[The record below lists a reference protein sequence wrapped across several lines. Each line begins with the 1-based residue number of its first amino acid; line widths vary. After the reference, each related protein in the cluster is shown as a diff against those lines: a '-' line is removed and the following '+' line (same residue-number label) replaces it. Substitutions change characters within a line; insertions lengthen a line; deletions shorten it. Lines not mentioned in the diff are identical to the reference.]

1 MQDHDNLNQADQEIE
16 KIAPENGQSAEP
28 QESAEATETPNS
40 ENQVFTTES
49 PAEPAATP
57 ANPQPRKKFPVKLLL
72 AILIPALVLCCAAS
86 ALLLFFHAPMDP
98 DKAFQDTTEAFL
110 SDYQD
115 FITRMNDV
123 TKDPDSLKTD
133 AQVVAV
139 MELPGQS
146 TGLAADLKVNA
157 TLVRSGED
165 ILLDVHVFA
174 DKKEAYLTCG
184 KTEDVMGFSI
194 QIPLPEKVGLKKSMA
209 GSVRIKG
216 LAESFRASPFNPAN
230 NPDSGLTQEQFDSL
244 EELCQALE
252 KVLDP
257 ELKDEQSENE
267 GKLLSDLLT
276 DFINALMKKASVRTY
291 STFPQGQFFALFHP
305 EKHLEVSLDEE
316 ALSSIPGIIRELLKD
331 PKYDFFREGLNTVL
345 QKVQFGDLQ
354 ADDADAFLDELQ
366 KSLDRAH
373 PTFSYSVV
381 SVDGR
386 ITGLDYSAAF
396 SLSEDP
402 VHPQNERLDI
412 SLRAEYG
419 NGRDEASVKK
429 AELTVEAFEN
439 DELQAHAGL
448 DYTCEKTAAGTPS
461 GQMELSLTER
471 SETDPSVQKGVYH
484 AEMQFGDGLFSLSL
498 GDNTIVKGSYAFPTQ
513 DDGTPSFQL
522 TLNDLAVTQMI
533 PQYSISSGISFEKKE
548 IRLSDF
554 LTLSVQKSSGVAL
567 PDRALKMDL
576 LDSANDP
583 VTYLQQSSQDC
594 LGAATEYA
602 AYAMA
607 PKEDYIVTADGY
619 RCKDVSQVN
628 NDYERILDR
637 YIETVN
643 DYYKRYSIEDPSLT
657 TCLLQS
663 TATGLWFYLYVDWSE
678 YIADAWI
685 YVDPPQEMI
694 QMVHPAKIESGKM
707 VIHEWDM
714 QDEIIL
720 SCSEPDYKI
729 GICSLCGSQLK
740 LYQSEE
746 PSLPHIYSQAE
757 TGFEFD
763 PETGKNEK
771 ALYRTCKRCGQAEVE
786 FKSYIFKMDISDGR
800 AIIISGSE
808 TKSSGDPSDHSYCLA
823 IPQYADKDHKIPVTE
838 IGGPVHVNSTIL
850 FIPDGVRILHWGA
863 FQLDNSDF
871 NAVFIPKSVGVVMS
885 SPLFQQDRVAY
896 FYEGNEED
904 WSQVYAEQIYVKLLF
919 GWPDFP
925 FAGLYESEEAYEYR
939 CQHLY
944 DFYHCLY
951 TNDHSEMQSIVG
963 SQVQVYGIGKSITV
977 AEYDPVA
984 DRIVLL
990 KEDEIVLLDPRDVS
1004 VVQTF
1009 HTKAKSISAD
1019 AGLLAVGES
1028 EYPDGVTLYDLKTFE
1043 VFKVVRM
1050 PQEYGIQSILEVALD
1065 GDMLIVLGK
1074 TEYDPTYLCFYDIR
1088 TGQCKG
1094 SRDYY
1099 NNLALDRN
1107 SHTVWALKPS
1117 GSPISCSSFNTQT
1130 GDYLSGCWDLK
1141 GFKKT
1146 LAANNFWFDGLN
1158 PTAYT
1163 FARSYSTN
1171 FGTLPTFQK
1180 YRIELPDG
1188 VSELGEESFIDDIPD
1203 GYMVISVISGGSNG
1217 GIEAAVLYNEF
1228 TGVWTLVRYEG
1239 RTVMLPIFSDRAIP
1253 CGDRILLFTKG
1264 SRFVFILDPSSF

>member
-1 MQDHDNLNQADQEIE
+1 MNQADKEIE
-16 KIAPENGQSAEP
+16 KTAPENGQSAEH

-40 ENQVFTTES
+40 ENQVSTTES

-57 ANPQPRKKFPVKLLL
+57 ANPKPGKKFPVKLLL
-72 AILIPALVLCCAAS
+72 AILIPALVLGCAAS

-123 TKDPDSLKTD
+123 TKDPDSQKTD

-157 TLVRSGED
+157 TLIRSGED

-194 QIPLPEKVGLKKSMA
+194 QFPLPEKVGLKKSMA

-216 LAESFRASPFNPAN
+216 LADSFRASPFNPAN

-244 EELCQALE
+244 EELCQTLE

-291 STFPQGQFFALFHP
+291 STFPQGQSFALFHP

-316 ALSSIPGIIRELLKD
+316 ALSSIPGIIRDLLKN
-331 PKYDFFREGLNTVL
+331 PKYDFFRDGLNTIL
-345 QKVQFGDLQ
+345 QKVQFGDLN
-354 ADDADAFLDELQ
+354 ANDADAFLDELQ

-373 PTFSYSVV
+373 PTLSYSVV
-381 SVDGR
+381 SLDGR
-386 ITGLDYSAAF
+386 ITGVDYSAAF

-439 DELQAHAGL
+439 DELQARAGL
-448 DYTCEKTAAGTPS
+448 DYTCEKTAAGTPA

-484 AEMQFGDGLFSLSL
+484 AEMQFGDGRFSLSL

-533 PQYSISSGISFEKKE
+533 PQYSISSGIQFEKNE

-583 VTYLQQSSQDC
+583 VTYLQQSSQDI

-619 RCKDVSQVN
+619 MCKDVSQVN
-628 NDYERILDR
+628 KDYERVLKL
-637 YIETVN
+637 YVETIN
-643 DYYKRYSIEDPSLT
+643 EYYQRYSIEDPSLT
-657 TCLLQS
+657 TCLLKS

-694 QMVHPAKIESGKM
+694 QIVHPAKIESGKM
-707 VIHEWDM
+707 VIHEWEM
-714 QDEIIL
+714 QDEIIR
-720 SCSEPDYKI
+720 SCSERDHKI

-763 PETGKNEK
+763 PETGKNET
-771 ALYRTCKRCGQAEVE
+771 ALYRTCTRCGHREVE
-786 FKSYIFKMDISDGR
+786 FKSYSFEMEVSDGQ
-800 AIIISGSE
+800 AIVISGSE
-808 TKSSGDPSDHSYCLA
+808 TDPSGDPLNYPYCLA
-823 IPQYADKDHKIPVTE
+823 VPQYADKDHKIPVTE
-838 IGGPVHVNSTIL
+838 IQGSIPINSSIL
-850 FIPDGVRILHWGA
+850 YIPEGVKYLHWNA
-863 FQLDNSDF
+863 FQVPNS
-871 NAVFIPKSVGVVMS
+871 NLKAVFIPESIEVIES
-885 SPLFQQDRVAY
+885 SFLFQLDGVDY
-896 FYEGNEED
+896 FYEGTQDE
-904 WSQVYAEQIYVKLLF
+904 WSDVQQEIYVDIRF

-925 FAGLYESEEAYEYR
+925 FAELYETDGAYVAR
-939 CQHLY
+939 NQAVY
-944 DFYHCLY
+944 DAYDALF
-951 TNDHSEMQSIVG
+951 TSIASDIQPKVG
-963 SQVQVYGIGKSITV
+963 SQVQVYGKGKSIT
-977 AEYDPVA
+977 AADYDPVT

-990 KEDEIVLLDPRDVS
+990 KEDEIVILNPHDVS
-1004 VVQTF
+1004 VVQTIQ
-1009 HTKAKSISAD
+1009 TKAKSISAN
-1019 AGLLAVGES
+1019 GVLLAVGES
-1028 EYPDGVTLYDLKTFE
+1028 DYPDGITLYDLKTIE
-1043 VFKVVRM
+1043 VSQVVRM

-1074 TEYDPTYLCFYDIR
+1074 TEYSSTYLCFYNIR

-1141 GFKKT
+1141 GFKQS

-1171 FGTLPTFQK
+1171 FQNLPTFQK

-1188 VSELGEESFIDDIPD
+1188 VTGLNEASFMEGVPE
-1203 GYMVISVISGGSNG
+1203 GYRVISVISGGSNG
-1217 GIEAAVLYNEF
+1217 GIEAAVLQNKDTNE
-1228 TGVWTLVRYEG
+1228 VYTLVRYEG
-1239 RTVMLPIFSDRAIP
+1239 RTVMLNIYSDRAIP

-1264 SRFVFILDPSSF
+1264 SRFVFILDPSTF